1 MTTIRENFEREEN
14 VFKGTILIPK
24 TPNIIVHL
32 LILRAATNII
42 LLRHP
47 NFTDYRDHTNPLCLI
62 DIYYNYAR
70 QKQIKKH
77 IKRLSK
83 MKL

>member
-42 LLRHP
+42 LLRRP
-47 NFTDYRDHTNPLCLI
+47 NFTDY
-62 DIYYNYAR
+62 
-70 QKQIKKH
+70 
-77 IKRLSK
+77 
-83 MKL
+83 